1 MHDLI
6 IKLGYPALFLGC
18 LLEGESVLIAAGF
31 LAKSGYLDL
40 NLVMLFAL
48 AGTYTADVT
57 IYFLGR
63 KKGEGIISR
72 FPVAKKYYPRVKTL
86 FDKYGIWAIFITRY
100 LYGFRL
106 AAAASL
112 GLMKMRKRKYLPFD
126 FLSCMIWAILIGY
139 LGYIFGASLE
149 ALIGQVKHY
158 EKIVVLFIIIIG
170 LGAWLLRRLWSRRQC
185 QRISQ
190 RKEQAKG

>member
-6 IKLGYPALFLGC
+6 INFGYPALFLGC

-31 LAKSGYLDL
+31 LARSGYLNL
-40 NLVMLFAL
+40 NLVMLVAL
-48 AGTYTADVT
+48 AGTYIADVT

-63 KKGEGIISR
+63 KKGQGIISK
-72 FPVAKKYYPRVKTL
+72 FPVAKKYYPKVKTL
-86 FDKYGIWAIFITRY
+86 FDRYGIWAIFITRY

-106 AAAASL
+106 ATAASL
-112 GLMKMRKRKYLPFD
+112 GLMKMRRRKYLPFN
-126 FLSCMIWAILIGY
+126 FLSCMIWAILVGS
-139 LGYIFGASLE
+139 LGYMFGASLE

-170 LGAWLLRRLWSRRQC
+170 LGAWLLRRVWNRRQC
-185 QRISQ
+185 EKINQNER
-190 RKEQAKG
+190 EG

>member
-1 MHDLI
+1 LEDFI
-6 IKLGYPALFLGC
+6 IKFGYPALFVGS

-40 NLVMLFAL
+40 NLVMLVAL

-72 FPVAKKYYPRVKTL
+72 FPLAKAYFPKVKSL
-86 FDKYGIWAIFITRY
+86 FDRYGIWAIFITRY
-100 LYGFRL
+100 MYGLRL
-106 AAAASL
+106 AAAGFM
-112 GLMKMRKRKYLPFD
+112 GLMKMRRGRYLTFNL
-126 FLSCMIWAILIGY
+126 LSCAIWAVVIGN

-149 ALIGQVKHY
+149 ALIGQIKHY
-158 EKIVVLFIIIIG
+158 EKIVVALIIIMGVGI
-170 LGAWLLRRLWSRRQC
+170 WLVRRTYVK
-185 QRISQ
+185 
-190 RKEQAKG
+190 RKLKRVNRYQQ